1 MAKKIVIALV
11 GMPGAGKSISC
22 DHYRKQGFPVLR
34 FGDAT
39 DEGVKALGLPLT
51 EKNERMVREK
61 LRKDYGMKAYAVK
74 IEPKV
79 KKAFQN
85 SDIVILDG
93 LYSWEEYTYL
103 TKKFKNLFLICVFAR
118 PDIRYERIGKRPVR
132 PLTKKEARS
141 RDIAEIENLNKGGPI
156 AITDFLIK
164 NNKQTDKLFT
174 KLDDTLTLI
183 KDMAK

>member
-1 MAKKIVIALV
+1 MSRKIVIALV
-11 GMPGAGKSISC
+11 GMPGAGKSVSC
-22 DHYRKQGFPVLR
+22 DHFKKQNFPVLR

-39 DEGVKALGLPLT
+39 DEGVKALDLPLT

-74 IEPKV
+74 IEPKI
-79 KKAFQN
+79 KKAFKS
-85 SDIVILDG
+85 SDVVILDG
-93 LYSWEEYTYL
+93 LYSWEEYIYL
-103 TKKFKNLFLICVFAR
+103 QKKFDNLFLICIFAR
-118 PDIRYERIGKRPVR
+118 PDIRYQRLAKRPVR
-132 PLTKKEARS
+132 PLIKKEARS

-164 NNKQTDKLFT
+164 NNKQTDKLFE

-183 KDMAK
+183 KDLAE